1 MNTLPS
7 GLYLV
12 STPIGNARDI
22 TLRAL
27 DVLKEAEVLIAEDT
41 RTLKRLLTI
50 HAISRPSGDIMSYH
64 DFSKPK
70 RFESIMRSL
79 ESGKSMALVSEAGT
93 PLVSDPGFKLVKG
106 AIEKG
111 INVISVP
118 GPSAMLAAL
127 TVSGIEPDRFVYLG
141 FLPQATGARK
151 KVLEE
156 YRFVQATLIVFESP
170 NRLEGSLAD
179 MHDVLGKE
187 RMASIC
193 REMTKRFEEVR
204 RGSLGD
210 LKKHFM
216 QEKVK
221 GEMVIVIE
229 RDRTGKPEMDI
240 TDLLSQALMNK
251 SVKDAVSEISG
262 MFNLP
267 RKEVYSLALKLSANR
282 ENK

>member
-27 DVLKEAEVLIAEDT
+27 DVLKEAEMLIAEDT

-50 HAISRPSGDIMSYH
+50 HAISRPLGDIMSYH

-70 RFESIMRSL
+70 RFESIKRSL
-79 ESGKSMALVSEAGT
+79 EAGKSMALVSEAGT

-111 INVISVP
+111 INIIPVP

-141 FLPQATGARK
+141 FLPQTRGARK

-170 NRLEGSLAD
+170 NRLKSSLAD
-179 MHDVLGKE
+179 MQDVLGKE

-193 REMTKRFEEVR
+193 RELTKKFEEVR
-204 RGSLGD
+204 RDNLGD
-210 LKKHFM
+210 LKKYYL
-216 QEKVK
+216 QEKIK

-240 TDLLSQALMNK
+240 TDILSQALRNK

-282 ENK
+282 DK

>member
-1 MNTLPS
+1 MNTLPC

-50 HAISRPSGDIMSYH
+50 HNISRPLVDIMSYH

-70 RFESIMRSL
+70 RLESIMRYL

-111 INVISVP
+111 INVIPVP
-118 GPSAMLAAL
+118 GPSALLAAL

-141 FLPQATGARK
+141 FLPQARGARK
-151 KVLEE
+151 KILEE
-156 YRFVQATLIVFESP
+156 YRSVQATLIVFESP
-170 NRLEGSLAD
+170 NRLASSLAD
-179 MHDVLGKE
+179 LQEVLGKE

-204 RGSLGD
+204 RGSLCD
-210 LKKHFM
+210 LKKYCI
-216 QEKVK
+216 QERLK
-221 GEMVIVIE
+221 GEMVIVVE
-229 RDRTGKPEMDI
+229 RDKTGKPEMDI
-240 TDLLSQALMNK
+240 ADILSQALGNK
-251 SVKDAVSEISG
+251 SVKDAVLEVSG
-262 MFNLP
+262 IFNLP

-282 ENK
+282 E

>member
-50 HAISRPSGDIMSYH
+50 HAISRPLGDIMSYH

-70 RFESIMRSL
+70 RFESIMKSL

-111 INVISVP
+111 ANIVPVP

-141 FLPQATGARK
+141 FLPQARGARK

-156 YRFVQATLIVFESP
+156 YRFVQATLIAFESP
-170 NRLEGSLAD
+170 NRLENSLED
-179 MHDVLGKE
+179 MQDVLGKE

-193 REMTKRFEEVR
+193 RELTKKFEEVR

-210 LKKHFM
+210 LKKYCL
-216 QEKVK
+216 QEKIK

-229 RDRTGKPEMDI
+229 RDRTGKPETDI
-240 TDLLSQALMNK
+240 TDILSQALGNK